1 MGINRNLRSNILTNQ
16 TGGIIEFLNRV
27 ALLIFLLVGFSC
39 GPKGNSGEKLKE
51 SDQKSP
57 YFIQVDDLEETEDF
71 YSWNPDRIP
80 MVSAHR
86 GGPYP
91 GFPEN
96 SIQAFENV
104 IQYTQAIIEFDVAMT
119 KDSVLVLMHD
129 NTVDRTTTGKGK
141 VIDLD
146 FDEISQLYLVDMEGK
161 KTDFR
166 VPTLD
171 EALSWSKGK
180 VLLTVDIK
188 RGVPFEM
195 VVDAIRAQK
204 AEPYAAVITYSL
216 GAAKKIHSLH
226 PDLMLSV
233 SIRNEEELKRY
244 DKEIIPIKKLIAF
257 TGTSSRTSELNDILH
272 QRGIFTI
279 LGVMGN
285 LDKSAV
291 ARGEEVYV
299 GLVRRGADILA
310 TDRPIEASKAIK
322 GLVPEESS
330 KKKYF
335 ERNWK

>member
-1 MGINRNLRSNILTNQ
+1 MKINLTNNILTN
-16 TGGIIEFLNRV
+16 TTKAIFGFLNSR
-27 ALLIFLLVGFSC
+27 AILILLLVVFSC
-39 GPKGNSGEKLKE
+39 GIKGNNEGKLEETEKR
-51 SDQKSP
+51 S
-57 YFIQVDDLEETEDF
+57 FIQVDNLEETEDF
-71 YSWNPDRIP
+71 YTWNPDRIP

-96 SIQAFENV
+96 SIEAFENV
-104 IQYTQAIIEFDVAMT
+104 IQYTHAIIEFDVAMT

-129 NTVDRTTTGKGK
+129 NTVDRTTTGKGR

-146 FDEISQLYLVDMEGK
+146 LEEIGQLYLVDLEGN
-161 KTDFR
+161 KTGFR

-171 EALSWSKGK
+171 EALAWSKGK
-180 VLLTVDIK
+180 VLLTIDIK

-195 VVDAIRAQK
+195 VVDAIRTHNA
-204 AEPYAAVITYSL
+204 APYAAVITYSFE
-216 GAAKKIHSLH
+216 AAKKIHSLH

-233 SIRNEEELKRY
+233 TIRNEEELERY
-244 DKEIIPIKKLIAF
+244 DKEIIPTEKLIAF
-257 TGTSSRTSELNDILH
+257 TGTSSRTPAFNDILH

-285 LDKSAV
+285 LDNSAI
-291 ARGEEVYV
+291 AQGEEVYI

-310 TDRPIEASKAIK
+310 TDRPIEAAKAIQE
-322 GLVPEESS
+322 LMPEEST

-335 ERNWK
+335 EKR

>member
-1 MGINRNLRSNILTNQ
+1 MIIDLKNEILTN
-16 TGGIIEFLNRV
+16 TSNIMFKLLKGLKILLFLV
-27 ALLIFLLVGFSC
+27 VVFSC
-39 GPKGNSGEKLKE
+39 GPKGNIGESLE
-51 SDQKSP
+51 GTENHSVH
-57 YFIQVDDLEETEDF
+57 FIQVDNLEETEDF
-71 YSWNPDRIP
+71 YTWSPDRIP
-80 MVSAHR
+80 MISAHR

-96 SIQAFENV
+96 SIEAFENV
-104 IQYTQAIIEFDVAMT
+104 IQYTHAIIEFDVAIT

-129 NTVDRTTTGKGK
+129 NTIDRTTNGKGK
-141 VIDLD
+141 VIDMT
-146 FDEISQLYLVDMEGK
+146 FEEISQLYLVDLEGNQ
-161 KTDFR
+161 TDFR

-171 EALSWSKGK
+171 EALKWSKGK
-180 VLLTVDIK
+180 ALLTVDIK
-188 RGVPFEM
+188 REVPFEM
-195 VVDAIRAQK
+195 VVDAIRIHN

-216 GAAKKIHSLH
+216 EAAKKIHSLH

-233 SIRNEEELKRY
+233 TIRNEEELERY
-244 DKEIIPIKKLIAF
+244 DIEHIPTEQLIAF
-257 TGTSSRTSELNDILH
+257 TGTSTRTPAFNDILH

-310 TDRPIEASKAIK
+310 TDRPIEAAKAIQE
-322 GLVPEESS
+322 LMPEESS

-335 ERNWK
+335 KIRH